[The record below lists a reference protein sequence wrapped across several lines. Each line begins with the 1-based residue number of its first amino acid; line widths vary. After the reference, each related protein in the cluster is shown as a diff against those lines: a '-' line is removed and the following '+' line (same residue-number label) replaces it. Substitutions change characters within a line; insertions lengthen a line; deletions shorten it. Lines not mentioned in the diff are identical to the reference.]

1 MMRICG
7 LLQRNNRDH
16 LDPFDL
22 GYDDAMK
29 GDYENP
35 FDKSSDE
42 DAYYRYDLGFETG
55 MNAK

>member
-1 MMRICG
+1 MHES
-7 LLQRNNRDH
+7 NTNDH

-29 GDYENP
+29 RVYENP
-35 FDKSSDE
+35 FDKSLDE
-42 DAYYRYDLGFETG
+42 DAYYRYELGFETG

>member
-1 MMRICG
+1 MEILDIR
-7 LLQRNNRDH
+7 NRDH

-35 FDKSSDE
+35 FDKFSDE
-42 DAYYRYDLGFETG
+42 DAYYRYELGFESG